1 MNRFKF
7 VQDIFFY
14 ITIAIL
20 FMALFILIVLF
31 YLPYYLG
38 RAIWIRIEDWQI
50 KGERWWILKK
60 QKPSG
65 KKNYLMN
72 LTGALENAGS
82 LKNGR
87 WC

>member
-50 KGERWWILKK
+50 KGER
-60 QKPSG
+60 
-65 KKNYLMN
+65 
-72 LTGALENAGS
+72 
-82 LKNGR
+82 
-87 WC
+87 